1 MRIRIEHNCTQ
12 HRAFYDWY
20 SRTCSC
26 ATDAGSRATLPL
38 TCLLISAATA
48 TDNII
53 THSLHCHD
61 RLYLIHAI
69 MMSRPRRVQNR
80 YVPSHRSSAAP
91 LPPQHGT
98 TPATTPLS
106 TLHTPHLA
114 NQPLSFSSLLSSS
127 LTLRNRL
134 VFSSARH
141 SFQGDPLCSCSWRN
155 SLLAP

>member
-1 MRIRIEHNCTQ
+1 M
-12 HRAFYDWY
+12 
-20 SRTCSC
+20 
-26 ATDAGSRATLPL
+26 GSRATLPL

-91 LPPQHGT
+91 LPPT

-106 TLHTPHLA
+106 SLHTPHLA
-114 NQPLSFSSLLSSS
+114 NLSHSLRFSPARSHYATDLPFLRLAIHFKATRSAHAVDEKVCC
-127 LTLRNRL
+127 LRNAL
-134 VFSSARH
+134 FA
-141 SFQGDPLCSCSWRN
+141 LKCIN
-155 SLLAP
+155 